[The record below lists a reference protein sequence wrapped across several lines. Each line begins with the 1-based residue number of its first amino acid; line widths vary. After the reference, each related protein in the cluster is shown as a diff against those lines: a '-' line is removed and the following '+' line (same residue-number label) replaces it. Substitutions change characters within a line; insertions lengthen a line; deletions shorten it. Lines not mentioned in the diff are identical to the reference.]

1 MTLMKGHPGSAPR
14 NKRFPQ
20 GLLAVSARGIVPEMS
35 AAENPSTKILLPP
48 GVPLWF
54 TAAKGGLIGL
64 GLGFAVA
71 LVFIVLDYRK
81 ASSVEAVF
89 VQARA
94 VCLQYRGDKGVW
106 PKDCDLPSPGT
117 ILADAKLAPLATALA
132 KCQVPGN
139 WSFVVKSPEGAPAI
153 VFTPEE
159 TGRSFERTLGVVD
172 GWMDDGKSFAGDLR
186 FDGAQARLRLS
197 VE

>member
-1 MTLMKGHPGSAPR
+1 MGLIKGHTASAPR

-20 GLLAVSARGIVPEMS
+20 GLLADPARGIVTEMS
-35 AAENPSTKILLPP
+35 DAESPTTKILLPP

-54 TAAKGGLIGL
+54 TVAKGGLIGL
-64 GLGFAVA
+64 GFGFAIA
-71 LVFIVLDYRK
+71 LIFVVLDHRK

-94 VCLQYRGDKGVW
+94 VCLQYRGDNGIW
-106 PKDCDLPSPGT
+106 PKDSEIPRPGT
-117 ILADAKLAPLATALA
+117 TLADAKLAPLAKALA
-132 KCQVPGN
+132 QCQVPGS
-139 WSFVVKSPEGAPAI
+139 WSFVNKGPEGWPAI
-153 VFTPEE
+153 VFTPEA

-172 GWMDDGKSFAGDLR
+172 GWMDDGKRLAGDLR
-186 FDGAQARLRLS
+186 YDEAQARLKLS

>member
-1 MTLMKGHPGSAPR
+1 MTLMKGYLGSAPR

-20 GLLAVSARGIVPEMS
+20 GLLAVPAQGIVPEMS

-48 GVPLWF
+48 GVPLWY
-54 TAAKGGLIGL
+54 TAAKGVVIGL
-64 GLGFAVA
+64 GLGFAIA

-94 VCLQYRGDKGVW
+94 VCLQYRGDNGIW
-106 PKDCDLPSPGT
+106 PKDSDLPRPGVQM
-117 ILADAKLAPLATALA
+117 ADAKLAPLGAALA
-132 KCQVPGN
+132 QCQVPGG
-139 WSFVVKSPEGAPAI
+139 WTFVTKSPDGGPAI

-159 TGRSFERTLGVVD
+159 TGRSFERTLGVID